1 MEKITEIAK
10 AIGVLPKLRLS
21 EETPSGGRKANG
33 SHTVKFLEEPVVVMG
48 KDQKG
53 NPRKELKFKV
63 QEGEQ
68 QYYWRVPILNKE
80 GQPNYLFERLLDLKV
95 GEERILE
102 MKKVG
107 MRSYIDVSKTGE
119 EHADAD
125 EEGDEVI
132 QIGDEEIRPED
143 ITFDPK

>member
-1 MEKITEIAK
+1 MDKITEIAK

-21 EETPSGGRKANG
+21 EETTAGGRKSNG
-33 SHTVKFLEEPVVVMG
+33 PHTVKFLEEPIVVMG
-48 KDQKG
+48 KDQAGK
-53 NPRKELKFKV
+53 PRKELKFKV
-63 QEGEQ
+63 QENDQ

-107 MRSYIDVSKTGE
+107 IRSYIDVSKV
-119 EHADAD
+119 
-125 EEGDEVI
+125 GDEQVDHD
-132 QIGDEEIRPED
+132 DEVEDTIEYPED
-143 ITFDPK
+143 DITPENVTF